1 MTAKTDSWENRLQLL
16 LFNNTNA
23 ADIGDAT
30 GLRGS
35 STAGQLFLSLHTADP
50 GEAGNQ
56 TTNEVSYGSYAR
68 VAINRASGAG
78 GFTVTAGSVSPT
90 TQPVNFATCTSGTA
104 TATHFGIGTA
114 SSGTGVLLYKGA
126 LSASIAISS
135 GVTPQAQTVTVTE
148 D

>member
-135 GVTPQAQTVTVTE
+135 GITPQAQTVTVTE